1 MYRLRCITEH
11 NIPSHNIEFC
21 VHVLHFRTLACSV
34 RRKKMTKMTRK
45 KMTKMTRKKTTKMT
59 RKRTSKKTRK
69 KEQTSQPQ
77 PQPQPQPQQQILP
90 QKKRA
95 VSFVVCFFVFFFQ
108 VQEMS
113 DDERLYL
120 GMTYHSSR
128 ENINCVNIQIP

>member
-1 MYRLRCITEH
+1 MG
-11 NIPSHNIEFC
+11 
-21 VHVLHFRTLACSV
+21 VLVPALAGV

-45 KMTKMTRKKTTKMT
+45 KMTKMTRKKATKMI

-69 KEQTSQPQ
+69 KEQTSQ

-113 DDERLYL
+113 DDDERLYL

-128 ENINCVNIQIP
+128 ENINCVNIQ